1 MNLDDLLK
9 SVREGEI
16 LSPKDVAGHKKK
28 ISSEKFFNLA
38 QELRAEGTIKG
49 QQVTPEQRKE
59 GFKKSQDPV
68 EFKQFVEKVLVKKS
82 GGGGTNILPDKSA
95 GTPNQK
101 LLPGSVSSPEAD
113 KPDIKPEDKQKR
125 QKSLLTFVKQINNR
139 VGGILRILDKRS
151 DVEEDAAQEKSQ
163 EAEKDTRAAKEAGAE
178 KKAGIGKKLLGPIQ
192 KLAAPVTSLWE
203 KIIKTIGA
211 LLIGWGLDKFIKWL
225 QNPKNKQAVDDFKD
239 FVVVAIPAILKGI
252 IAVMGYNLVKNLIK
266 FTAGLVAGGAKL
278 LIFLGK
284 MALNLGRLAM
294 KNKSLALALGLG
306 AIGGLA
312 ITHMA
317 KKGADDLK
325 DGTQPGEKE
334 DEALDVEEKV
344 NSGEIPP
351 KDESVKLAG
360 GGLVPLQRF
369 QEGGFANMT
378 NTMKTSTSDSEG
390 NFSYGVRQVTP
401 EEAHQYFAKHDLP
414 SMEIEGGKVVP
425 DVGKMTADK
434 VTTTLQIM
442 REDAVEGGS
451 TEMVAQLDQLINNP
465 HGQPEEIQ
473 NMINRMVPGSEAQV
487 AGDLGDDIT
496 AAAKMK
502 GGGNVPLVKPMKS
515 MVPSEGTDTV
525 PAMLT
530 PGEFVMSRGA
540 VNKWGVGTLEN
551 MNAAGGG
558 TNKPKVSG
566 KVYARGG
573 GRVPMIY
580 ARGGG
585 LVDGWSTS
593 KTVDK
598 PSIFDRVRGAVGSA
612 ASSVKQFL
620 TGGRGKSDDANQL
633 VSSPPSTGGKATIIP
648 VPAMKKPTT
657 VPGPSPSSAAP
668 TQPFFSPVDQENFS
682 SLITK
687 SMYNI
692 LE

>member
-1 MNLDDLLK
+1 M
-9 SVREGEI
+9 
-16 LSPKDVAGHKKK
+16 
-28 ISSEKFFNLA
+28 
-38 QELRAEGTIKG
+38 
-49 QQVTPEQRKE
+49 
-59 GFKKSQDPV
+59 
-68 EFKQFVEKVLVKKS
+68 
-82 GGGGTNILPDKSA
+82 
-95 GTPNQK
+95 
-101 LLPGSVSSPEAD
+101 
-113 KPDIKPEDKQKR
+113 
-125 QKSLLTFVKQINNR
+125 
-139 VGGILRILDKRS
+139 
-151 DVEEDAAQEKSQ
+151 
-163 EAEKDTRAAKEAGAE
+163 
-178 KKAGIGKKLLGPIQ
+178 
-192 KLAAPVTSLWE
+192 AAPVTSLWE
-203 KIIKTIGA
+203 NIIKTIGA

-378 NTMKTSTSDSEG
+378 NTMETSTSDSEG
-390 NFSYGVRQVTP
+390 NFSMGVSYVGP
-401 EEAHQYFAKHDLP
+401 EEAKVFLADRGFP
-414 SMEIEGGKVVP
+414 SMELMDGTVVP
-425 DVGKMTADK
+425 DFGKMGAEKMTEG
-434 VTTTLQIM
+434 LQSM
-442 REDAVEGGS
+442 K
-451 TEMVAQLDQLINNP
+451 EMMIQNQAPPERIAQIDQLMVDPHAQPDYVANIIN
-465 HGQPEEIQ
+465 QI
-473 NMINRMVPGSEAQV
+473 VPGSW
-487 AGDLGDDIT
+487 DNNL
-496 AAAKMK
+496 AKESASFNKMS

-668 TQPFFSPVDQENFS
+668 AQPFFSPVDQENFS